1 MDIKRAERA
10 YRKAE
15 QDQHRAP
22 SDRRAR
28 ERLRKAAALL
38 AAAMLAK
45 DKSGFLRGA
54 VS

>member
-28 ERLRKAAALL
+28 ARFRKAAEQL
-38 AAAMLAK
+38 AAVMLAK
-45 DKSGFLRGA
+45 DKTGFLRGA
-54 VS
+54 VT